1 MRQVLTLVV
10 ALSLL
15 ATLPALAG
23 WDEGVAAFS
32 AKNYQEAA
40 DQFRG
45 VVEKRPDEWRGHY
58 MLGLSLQR
66 LKKKE
71 EALQH
76 LRKAYDLNPNE
87 CSCKL
92 ALADAYMALK
102 RHGDAAALLG
112 SVDPASLDASHRAAL
127 YQMRGAA
134 KLGLNDTAGA
144 VSDLATLV
152 RLKPDDADAQFLYG
166 TAALRDGR
174 TAVAVKAL
182 AAANRLSPRDAD
194 KKRAYAQALIA
205 QGQETSD
212 KNAKRDAYTEAARVA
227 GELVAL
233 DASYDHRMLKV
244 SAELGAGLYGQA
256 IETGRA
262 AVAQR
267 NDDWL
272 AYFYLGQAY
281 SSADQY
287 ARAVAA
293 LDKAKELARE
303 PEDLRRVWNQLGYVY
318 EMQQDFTT
326 SKEAYRRAA
335 NREAMIRVDEKQA
348 AALHNQQVDDEAA
361 RLAEIEAEKARL
373 RAELEKLRGGD
384 GKRP

>member
-1 MRQVLTLVV
+1 V
-10 ALSLL
+10 
-15 ATLPALAG
+15 
-23 WDEGVAAFS
+23 VAAFT
-32 AKNYQEAA
+32 AKDYQKAA
-40 DQFRG
+40 DEFRG

-66 LKKKE
+66 LKRKE

-76 LRKAYDLNPNE
+76 LRRAYDLNPNE

-92 ALADAYMALK
+92 ALADAYLSLK
-102 RHGDAAALLG
+102 RHGDAAALLD
-112 SVDPASLDASHRAAL
+112 SVDLATLEPAQQAAL
-127 YQMRGAA
+127 YQMRGTA
-134 KLGLNDTAGA
+134 KLALDDPAGA
-144 VSDLATLV
+144 LTDFAALV
-152 RLKPDDADAQFLYG
+152 RLKPNDANAQYLYG

-174 TAVAVKAL
+174 TDTAL
-182 AAANRLSPRDAD
+182 KSLGAAARLAPRDVD
-194 KKRAYAQALIA
+194 KKRSYAQALIA
-205 QGQETSD
+205 KGQESSN
-212 KNAKRDAYTEAARVA
+212 KQAKRDAYTEAARVA

-233 DASYDHRMLKV
+233 DASYDHRMLEV

-262 AVAQR
+262 AVAQKH
-267 NDDWL
+267 DDWL

-293 LDKAKELARE
+293 LDKARELAR
-303 PEDLRRVWNQLGYVY
+303 DAADQRRIWNQLGYVY
-318 EMQQDFTT
+318 EMQQSFAT

-335 NREAMIRVDEKQA
+335 NQEAVTRVAQKQE
-348 AALHNQQVDDEAA
+348 AALHNQQVEDDAK
-361 RLAEIEAEKARL
+361 RLAEIEAEKERL
-373 RAELEKLRGGD
+373 RAELDKLRGGD

>member
-1 MRQVLTLVV
+1 MRQALTLVV

-15 ATLPALAG
+15 VALPAFAG
-23 WDEGVAAFS
+23 WDEGVAAFT
-32 AKNYQEAA
+32 AKDYQKAA
-40 DQFRG
+40 DEFRT

-66 LKKKE
+66 LKRKE
-71 EALQH
+71 ESLQH

-92 ALADAYMALK
+92 ALADSYLSLK
-102 RHGDAAALLG
+102 RHGDAAALLD
-112 SVDPASLDASHRAAL
+112 SVDLATLEPAQQAAL
-127 YQMRGAA
+127 YQMRGSA
-134 KLGLNDTAGA
+134 KLALDDPGGA
-144 VSDLATLV
+144 LTDFAALV
-152 RLKPDDADAQFLYG
+152 RLKPNDADAQYLYG

-174 TAVAVKAL
+174 TDTAL
-182 AAANRLSPRDAD
+182 KPLSAAARLAPRDAD
-194 KKRAYAQALIA
+194 KKRTYAQALIA
-205 QGQETSD
+205 KGQESSN
-212 KNAKRDAYTEAARVA
+212 KQAKRDAYTEAARVA

-262 AVAQR
+262 AVAQKS
-267 NDDWL
+267 DDWL

-293 LDKAKELARE
+293 LDKARELARE
-303 PEDLRRVWNQLGYVY
+303 PADQRRVWNQLGYVY
-318 EMQQDFTT
+318 EMQQDFAT
-326 SKEAYRRAA
+326 SREAYRRAA
-335 NREAMIRVDEKQA
+335 NQQAVTRVAEKQEA
-348 AALHNQQVDDEAA
+348 ARHNQQVEDDAK
-361 RLAEIEAEKARL
+361 RLAEIEAEKERL
-373 RAELEKLRGGD
+373 RAELDKLRGGD